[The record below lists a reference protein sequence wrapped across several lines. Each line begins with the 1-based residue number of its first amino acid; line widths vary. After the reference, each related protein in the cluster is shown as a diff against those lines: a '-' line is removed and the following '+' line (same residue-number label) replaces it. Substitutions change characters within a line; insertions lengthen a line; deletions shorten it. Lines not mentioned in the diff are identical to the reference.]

1 MPSFNPKACSATPR
15 LCSLLLSVN
24 VRAMSSSMPDSILVV
39 IAAVFLLAGFVK
51 GTIGMGLPTV
61 AIGLLATQM
70 PPAHA
75 LAIVIV
81 PAIVTN
87 IWQTFVGPYLRD
99 IVRRLWPLM
108 IGTVLGIW
116 SGAGLMTGPY
126 AHYGTIVLGVLL
138 VIYAIVGLS
147 KVRFS
152 VPRRNEKWIG
162 GIVGLITG
170 VISAATGV
178 QVIPSM
184 PFMQAI
190 GMEKD
195 ELVQALGVFFTTAT
209 LALAFNLT
217 GAGLLNATVAI
228 PGLVAMVAAFAGM
241 YAGQAIRSRMDAE
254 TFRRWFLIAMLLLG
268 LYLAGEMLVRLSTE
282 TVTPGA
288 H

>member
-24 VRAMSSSMPDSILVV
+24 VRAMSSSMPDSILVI